1 LKKVRKFFLGGGGG
15 WWRVS
20 EVSFLFYF
28 ILFIYFYM
36 LKYSSNKKS
45 HSLPKI
51 LKTYT
56 IRFTCHTPTNYALM
70 CLWQFKIKTSN
81 SQMPKVSNKT
91 LEIPTIRS
99 CVQHSKL
106 INEIQIIVS
115 RWKML
120 GVLPV
125 GSPGVLPI
133 LRKT

>member
-1 LKKVRKFFLGGGGG
+1 
-15 WWRVS
+15 
-20 EVSFLFYF
+20 
-28 ILFIYFYM
+28 
-36 LKYSSNKKS
+36 
-45 HSLPKI
+45 
-51 LKTYT
+51 
-56 IRFTCHTPTNYALM
+56 M

-125 GSPGVLPI
+125 GSPCVLPI